1 MIRVAFV
8 LPVTTEVWLG
18 GVNYFRNLLGAIE
31 LLPQQRIA
39 PVIFSSSSVPVASLL
54 GVSQFELH
62 KLSLLDRGSPGWVAR
77 RLMRRLSSRDFLLER
92 ELRLRRIDVIS
103 HSGHLG
109 PHAAVP
115 VIGWIPD
122 FQHRRMPAFF
132 RARERRI
139 RDSEYMELCRNA
151 ACVIVSSRTALADLS
166 EFCPDAMP
174 KARVLRFVAHVP
186 DTSTLPSRQELQE
199 KYGFSG
205 SYFLLPNQFWGHKN
219 HEAVVDALAL
229 LRKQGIDARV
239 LATGNTRDQR
249 QPERFN
255 WLIER
260 VRSRGVGEQ
269 FRPLGIVP
277 MNDLMGL
284 MWHCLAVINPSRF
297 EGWSTSVEEAK
308 SMGKPVLLS
317 DISTHREQ
325 CPPGGSFF
333 DPDDAQALASLMGSA
348 WASAG
353 RVAEDA
359 LAADARAQL
368 AGRRLAFAQQ
378 FEDLVLET
386 VGSTAGPGE
395 RLARDGRSPGVNRDP
410 GRHS

>member
-31 LLPQQRIA
+31 LLPQRRIT
-39 PVIFSSSSVPVASLL
+39 PVIFSSSSVPVVSLL

-77 RLMRRLSSRDFLLER
+77 RLLRRLSSRDYLLER

-115 VIGWIPD
+115 AIGWIPD

-132 RARERRI
+132 REQERRF

-151 ACVIVSSRTALADLS
+151 ACVIVSSQTALADLS
-166 EFCPDAMP
+166 DFCPEAMP
-174 KARVLRFVAHVP
+174 KARVLRFVAYVP
-186 DTSTLPSRQELQE
+186 DSSTLPSRRELE
-199 KYGFSG
+199 GKYAFSG
-205 SYFLLPNQFWGHKN
+205 RYFLLPNQFWGHKN
-219 HEAVVDALAL
+219 HEIVVDALAL
-229 LRKQGIDARV
+229 LHARGIDACV

-255 WLIER
+255 RLIER
-260 VRSRGVGEQ
+260 VRSRGVGDQ

-308 SMGKPVLLS
+308 SMGKPVILS

-325 CPPGGSFF
+325 SPPGGSFF
-333 DPDDAQALASLMGSA
+333 DPDDAQALAALMYSA
-348 WASAG
+348 WTSG
-353 RVAEDA
+353 GPVADGA
-359 LAADARAQL
+359 LAEDARAQL
-368 AGRRLAFAQQ
+368 AGRRLTFARQ

-386 VGSTAGPGE
+386 VGATAGLGQH
-395 RLARDGRSPGVNRDP
+395 LARNGRSPGLNRDV
-410 GRHS
+410 GGHS